1 MDDLRDQ
8 FAMAAMQGLLNAG
21 IKDREL
27 VASAA
32 YEQADAMIAE
42 HEKKSGN
49 VVLPETTLKAIYVEL
64 SECKQLIQDLQGA
77 KK

>member
-8 FAMAAMQGLLNAG
+8 FAIAAMQGLLSAK
-21 IKDREL
+21 IKDRQL
-27 VASAA
+27 VAMAA
-32 YEQADAMIAE
+32 YEQADAMIVE

-49 VVLPETTLKAIYVEL
+49 VVLPETTLKAIYAEL
-64 SECKQLIQDLQGA
+64 AECKQLIQDLQGA